1 MMRED
6 DVKLVSELARI
17 AERYGPG
24 SVTRLASLIKDPESA
39 ADIAAVLEAAAGKAK
54 AAKSKTRSK
63 ARSTDRIGMGVLS
76 QLEETDP
83 NKHSAV
89 AEFRD
94 RLLAG
99 ASLRSMQE
107 IRQFALIH
115 DLSIGK
121 ASSRNAAIP
130 ALLRSIAELETPAVL
145 ALLDSL
151 TTPDNE
157 DRSLKRWRELIVKP
171 RDQQNIVAR

>member
-1 MMRED
+1 MIQED
-6 DVKLVSELARI
+6 DVKLLSEVVRI
-17 AERYGPG
+17 ADRYGLD
-24 SVTRLASLIKDPESA
+24 SVARLASLIKDPESA
-39 ADIAAVLEAAAGKAK
+39 ADIAAVLEAAAGKA
-54 AAKSKTRSK
+54 AKSKGRAK

-130 ALLRSIAELETPAVL
+130 ALLRSIAALETPAIL